1 MKHIKPK
8 PWILS
13 MLLPA
18 LVFMLCQGCFVT
30 ASEGKAM
37 QRQIQYLNDEMKMMD
52 KTINTNYYE
61 ILIQA
66 QEDIKKVKEIIER
79 AQKNLGENTADFA
92 LQIDQQRKD
101 LAAME
106 GKIDELNYHLGNLAK
121 KVDNNQ
127 KVQESKLNQ
136 FIKAFGM
143 DAPVGPTKIPAD
155 KGKHWEQAQKALSG
169 KQYELAR
176 GLFREYAKKY
186 GGDPL
191 VDDAQLSVG
200 LAFLEE
206 GRASKALG
214 ELQKVIDRYPES
226 DRMDAVLYNMGE
238 AFFMIKNCS
247 DARTLFKAV
256 INQFPKSPYKKK
268 SSAKIKEILKAP
280 KSICPTII

>member
-1 MKHIKPK
+1 
-8 PWILS
+8 

-18 LVFMLCQGCFVT
+18 IVFVLCQGCYVT
-30 ASEGKAM
+30 AREGKAM
-37 QRQIQYLNDEMKMMD
+37 QRQIQHLNDGMKKMD
-52 KTINTNYYE
+52 KTINTNYYA

-66 QEDIKKVKEIIER
+66 QEDIKNVQEIIDR

-92 LQIDQQRKD
+92 LQIDQLRKD

-106 GKIDELNYHLGNLAK
+106 GKMDELNYYLDNVTKEVAQNRK
-121 KVDNNQ
+121 EQDEKVD
-127 KVQESKLNQ
+127 Q

-155 KGKHWEQAQKALSG
+155 KAKHWDEAQKALAG

-176 GLFREYAKKY
+176 GLFREYVKKY
-186 GGDPL
+186 GDDPL
-191 VDDAQLSVG
+191 ADDAQLNVG

-214 ELQKVIDRYPES
+214 ELQKVIDRYSES
-226 DRMDAVLYNMGE
+226 DRMDAVLYHMGE

-247 DARTLFKAV
+247 DARTLFKTV

-268 SSAKIKEILKAP
+268 SSDKIKDILKAP